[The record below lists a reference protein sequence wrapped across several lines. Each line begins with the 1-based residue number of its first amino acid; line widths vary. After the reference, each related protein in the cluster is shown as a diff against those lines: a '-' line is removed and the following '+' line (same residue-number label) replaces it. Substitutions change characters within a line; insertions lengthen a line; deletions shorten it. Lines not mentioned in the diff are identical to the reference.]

1 MADIFEI
8 GTKVFIFDTEKQE
21 PEIVEDMI
29 CGSFINIESGDLY
42 YYTTKFK
49 QPHYAT
55 AETLDEAKAKLE
67 KFLEFRKFVRD
78 AQASVD
84 AKRAELMGNTNFK
97 ATLESFYADQTAQQ
111 PTIEQE
117 PANE

>member
-1 MADIFEI
+1 MSDIFEI
-8 GTKVFIFDTEKQE
+8 GTKVYVFDTEKQE

-55 AETLDEAKAKLE
+55 ASSLDEAKQKLE

-84 AKRAELMGNTNFK
+84 EKRNELMGNVNFK
-97 ATLESFYADQTAQQ
+97 S
-111 PTIEQE
+111 TIEKYYEEQSAQPSVTQE